1 MLLLKLLLVPALVL
15 IITLV
20 GRRWG
25 PSVAGWVAGF
35 PVVTGPTLLFIA
47 LDQGASFAA
56 SAAHAS
62 LIAVL
67 ANVSFILAYAWTALR
82 SPWYRAAAT
91 GVAAFGLVA
100 WALILLHA
108 VLWVALVTTLLGLL
122 AASRS
127 FPATAT
133 AAVTAAC
140 TPSAWELPI
149 RCLSA
154 GALSLAVMQ
163 LADRLGPSTSGLMA
177 VFPVLGLVLGVFSQ
191 RVWGGADAARLLAG
205 MVRGLYAF
213 TVFCFVL
220 AVMLAWAG
228 TAVAFLVAVGS
239 ALAVQLLTFARSS
252 SRARRSI

>member
-1 MLLLKLLLVPALVL
+1 MLLLKLLLVPTLVL
-15 IITLV
+15 LITLA

-47 LDQGASFAA
+47 LDQGDSFAA

-100 WALILLHA
+100 WALILMHA
-108 VLWVALVTTLLGLL
+108 VPWVALVTTLLGLL

-133 AAVTAAC
+133 VTAAR

-191 RVWGGADAARLLAG
+191 RVWGGAGAARLLAG

-228 TAVAFLVAVGS
+228 TAVAFPVAVGS

>member
-1 MLLLKLLLVPALVL
+1 MLLLKLLLVPTLVL
-15 IITLV
+15 LITLA

-47 LDQGASFAA
+47 LDQGDSFAA

-108 VLWVALVTTLLGLL
+108 VLWVALVTTLMGLL
-122 AASRS
+122 AASRC

-133 AAVTAAC
+133 VTAAH

-191 RVWGGADAARLLAG
+191 RVWGGAGAARLLAG

-239 ALAVQLLTFARSS
+239 ALVVQLLTFARSS

>member
-1 MLLLKLLLVPALVL
+1 MLLLKLLLVPTLVL
-15 IITLV
+15 LITLA

-47 LDQGASFAA
+47 LEQGDSFAA

-82 SPWYRAAAT
+82 APWYRAGAA
-91 GVAAFGLVA
+91 GVAAFVLVA
-100 WALILLHA
+100 WALISMHA
-108 VLWVALVTTLLGLL
+108 VPWLALVTTLIGLF

-127 FPATAT
+127 FP
-133 AAVTAAC
+133 VTSSVTVIS
-140 TPSAWELPI
+140 TPSSWELPI

-191 RVWGGADAARLLAG
+191 RVWGGAGAARLLAG

-252 SRARRSI
+252 SRARRSF